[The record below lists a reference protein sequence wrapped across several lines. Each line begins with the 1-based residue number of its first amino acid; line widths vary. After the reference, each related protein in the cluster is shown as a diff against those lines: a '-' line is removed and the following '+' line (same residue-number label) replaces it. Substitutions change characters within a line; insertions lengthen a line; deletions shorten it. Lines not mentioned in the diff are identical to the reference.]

1 MGPQGY
7 KADLRSRGRNGNCSG
22 GSEGQNLTSNLYA
35 TSGVPNALAVTA
47 GLCVLLALLVAI
59 GTREPGR

>member
-35 TSGVPNALAVTA
+35 TSGVPKDGCPNALRSDQ
-47 GLCVLLALLVAI
+47 
-59 GTREPGR
+59 GTSLSQGS